1 MCSRIFKKSAILW
14 KNLHLF
20 CSKMVDFLW
29 EKNPSFKG
37 ILFLLICTFFLIKIG
52 ALVPYLYSFFIDM
65 LFYKKNI
72 MPFFSI
78 MEKWNWTIIGFIYQL
93 NEGNMA
99 NANYYCTTTKGCI
112 PKLISS
118 YFLPTFEVHPRLDL
132 VKYSI

>member
-1 MCSRIFKKSAILW
+1 
-14 KNLHLF
+14 
-20 CSKMVDFLW
+20 
-29 EKNPSFKG
+29 
-37 ILFLLICTFFLIKIG
+37 
-52 ALVPYLYSFFIDM
+52 
-65 LFYKKNI
+65 

-78 MEKWNWTIIGFIYQL
+78 MEKWSWSIIGFIYQL
-93 NEGNMA
+93 NEGNME